1 MFDAKQHQ
9 INVFKQETKENF
21 DNCAIN
27 HQVNNARHLENQETF
42 KNNMHERDDL
52 ADKCHKLD
60 ERITNAKE
68 ILDEKIEDKY
78 QRLVEFLDSTEKS
91 LTQGIEKANK
101 DIDRLKFELVEVLDS
116 KQENM

>member
-1 MFDAKQHQ
+1 
-9 INVFKQETKENF
+9 
-21 DNCAIN
+21 
-27 HQVNNARHLENQETF
+27 
-42 KNNMHERDDL
+42 MHERDDL

-60 ERITNAKE
+60 ERVTTTKE

-91 LTQGIEKANK
+91 LAGGIEKANK

-116 KQENM
+116 KQENMQRQFEMELQRVK